1 MFVPGCGLFPTW
13 ISCPLPSQRHLQTI
27 RASFRIFNTD
37 ELDSTVASLLPKDD
51 TKDDASYEGIFARQF
66 PGLSCCFN
74 TEKTYPNPPPAA
86 HNFYR
91 LLASFF
97 ALGPAGMLSP
107 TVQQQHRIAG
117 ANPLSTC
124 RYTVKHLII
133 DITSGKAGLN
143 KPRRRPSGWSLSDED
158 GEDEPTLLP
167 YQYSQHP
174 VVSPPSGRENA
185 LYVWNGPTRLWNGS
199 GAADGSADRLGFYL
213 ANMLWSLL
221 DFKWYVKAGLFV
233 SFPGR
238 LGSHR
243 VSDSRDAATLLP
255 NNPPNPVLIMWLTL
269 AEQAVAGLWAD
280 SVRGHPRHGRVSG

>member
-13 ISCPLPSQRHLQTI
+13 ISCPLPSQRYLQTI

-37 ELDSTVASLLPKDD
+37 ELDSTVAGLLPKDD

-74 TEKTYPNPPPAA
+74 TGKTYPNPPPAA

-91 LLASFF
+91 LLASFL

-117 ANPLSTC
+117 PNPLSTC
-124 RYTVKHLII
+124 RYTIRHLII
-133 DITSGKAGLN
+133 DITSGKARLN
-143 KPRRRPSGWSLSDED
+143 KPRRQLSGWSLSDED
-158 GEDEPTLLP
+158 NEDEPTLLP
-167 YQYSQHP
+167 YQNAQHP

-221 DFKWYVKAGLFV
+221 DFKWYVKAELLFL
-233 SFPGR
+233 F
-238 LGSHR
+238 
-243 VSDSRDAATLLP
+243 
-255 NNPPNPVLIMWLTL
+255 L
-269 AEQAVAGLWAD
+269 A
-280 SVRGHPRHGRVSG
+280 VSGTIRFRTPETERLWFPTPTPTPLTRS